1 MTSVFFPVC
10 LTSVFFMEQGQ
21 ETANHQALPKPVP
34 SWKKAMSNTLKSM
47 RISYMNWTYLP
58 RSTGEEENIPQ
69 RLLRYSH
76 FPMATQLFAYFA
88 YRAACQVDGCRMVT
102 TRICTDDSSCT
113 RRAFSTSCRTSTT
126 STPRCTAWKTPRSV
140 ALWCDYR

>member
-21 ETANHQALPKPVP
+21 ETTSNQALPKPVP

-88 YRAACQVDGCRMVT
+88 YRAACQVGRCGTVTARIYTDG
-102 TRICTDDSSCT
+102 SSCT

-126 STPRCTAWKTPRSV
+126 STPRCTAWKIPLFTTLR
-140 ALWCDYR
+140 CDYR